1 MSDIIQRAKKLFENR
16 YHDEPWLALF
26 DRSRKRFWIETD
38 NFAEVCGD
46 FVSEDDAKLAAAA
59 PELAQ
64 ALAEETW
71 EHRHEYRA
79 VDDQQWYALTP
90 WAEGE
95 PDRRPWNVTPTRI
108 VRRRVSKPEL
118 VNEAD

>member
-16 YHDEPWLALF
+16 YHDEPWMALF
-26 DRSRKRFWIETD
+26 VSSQERFWIVTD

-46 FVSEDDAKLAAAA
+46 FVSENDTRLAAAA
-59 PELAQ
+59 PELAR

-79 VDDQQWYALTP
+79 ADDQQWYALTP

-95 PDRRPWNVTPTRI
+95 PDCRPWNVTPTRI
-108 VRRRVSKPEL
+108 VRRRVSPPE
-118 VNEAD
+118 VINEAN